1 MDPTAKGNSEYNDSQ
16 PEHASAYRYVWRSPW
31 VRAVSWTLLIAAG
44 ITVLVLLFPRY
55 SFVLTVAVVGFMVA
69 YLLHPLVQ
77 KLHSWR
83 IPRALAV
90 ILVYLGLL
98 GLLVLGSILIAQIFG
113 QLGTFVQ
120 KIPDVV
126 DQAGDTVSKVTSWL
140 TNLLAG
146 FQSFIANQ
154 AGFESAEHLG
164 TTIRE
169 QLSKVLERGTTSMA
183 DAFDNLLAGG
193 PGILLGGATSIISGT
208 AQVIFILLAGAYF
221 LWDFPRITANF
232 NRLVPPE
239 WRPLYHDV
247 TAKAD
252 RAVGGYLRGQIL
264 VSTVL
269 GLAIWLGLALLK
281 VPLALSIGFIAAVFN
296 LVPYLGPIIAAVPG
310 VLLALSVSPLTAL
323 LAVIIFVLANQL
335 ESNVLS
341 PIILG
346 KVVDIHPLT
355 VLLAIMAGLS
365 LFGLLGA
372 LLAVPVTT
380 FVKLL
385 YEDYVMTNSLYTGAG
400 NDPGTARARVLG
412 RAARKRPDSQ

>member
-1 MDPTAKGNSEYNDSQ
+1 MNTDGNRGQDRRKI
-16 PEHASAYRYVWRSPW
+16 PGLHSAYEYVWRSPW
-31 VRAVSWTLLIAAG
+31 VRAVSWTILIAAV
-44 ITVLVLLFPRY
+44 ITVLILLFPRY

-69 YLLHPLVQ
+69 YLLHPLVE

-83 IPRALAV
+83 VPRVLAV

-98 GLLVLGSILIAQIFG
+98 GVLVLGSILIAQIFG

-120 KIPDVV
+120 EIPDAV
-126 DQAGDTVSKVTSWL
+126 DEASETVSRITGWF
-140 TNLLAG
+140 TNMLAG

-154 AGFESAEHLG
+154 AGFESAEQLG
-164 TTIRE
+164 DTMRD
-169 QLSKVLERGTTSMA
+169 QLSKVLERSTTSLG
-183 DAFDNLLAGG
+183 DVFDKLLAGG
-193 PGILLGGATSIISGT
+193 PGFLLGGATSIISGT

-232 NRLVPPE
+232 NRLVPPR

-269 GLAIWLGLALLK
+269 GLVIWLGLALLK
-281 VPLALSIGFIAAVFN
+281 VPLALSIGFIAAAFN

-310 VLLALSVSPLTAL
+310 ILLALSVSPLTAL

-341 PIILG
+341 PIVLG

-355 VLLAIMAGLS
+355 VLFAIMAGLS

-380 FVKLL
+380 FVKLV
-385 YEDYVMTNSLYTGAG
+385 YEDYVMTNSLYAGADG
-400 NDPGTARARVLG
+400 TPESPDRPALGSPGTGDA
-412 RAARKRPDSQ
+412 DSQ